1 MTNTGQDKAPS
12 KSPHRSS
19 SKTTK
24 STFKPCIAA
33 PRNNC
38 QKRRQWTL
46 GGYCAKC
53 YKLFGNGNRTAGP
66 TAERNNNERRHG
78 DDDERPSGDDVNV
91 NINGTTTN
99 AAGATNQPEIINPTV
114 TNGINENNN
123 ERRHGDDNERP
134 RGDDVNVNINGTTTN
149 AAGATNQP
157 EIINPTVTNG
167 INEIGTFI
175 Y

>member
-53 YKLFGNGNRTAGP
+53 YKLFGKGNRTAGP

-78 DDDERPSGDDVNV
+78 DDDERP
-91 NINGTTTN
+91 
-99 AAGATNQPEIINPTV
+99 
-114 TNGINENNN
+114 
-123 ERRHGDDNERP
+123 
-134 RGDDVNVNINGTTTN
+134 RGDNVNVNINGTTTN

>member
-38 QKRRQWTL
+38 QRRQQWAF

-53 YKLFGNGNRTAGP
+53 YKLFGKGNRTAGP

-78 DDDERPSGDDVNV
+78 DDDERPRGD
-91 NINGTTTN
+91 NIN
-99 AAGATNQPEIINPTV
+99 V
-114 TNGINENNN
+114 
-123 ERRHGDDNERP
+123 
-134 RGDDVNVNINGTTTN
+134 
-149 AAGATNQP
+149 
-157 EIINPTVTNG
+157 
-167 INEIGTFI
+167 
-175 Y
+175 